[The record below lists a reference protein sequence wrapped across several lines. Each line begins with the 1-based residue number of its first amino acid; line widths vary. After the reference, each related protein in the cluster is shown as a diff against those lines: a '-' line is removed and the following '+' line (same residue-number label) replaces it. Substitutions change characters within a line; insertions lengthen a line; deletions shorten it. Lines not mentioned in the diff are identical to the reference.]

1 MKRILTVLLLSIGLF
16 IGLFSSAEASEQPS
30 WKEGE
35 RLSFKVYFWL
45 MKAGEAEILFKPEP
59 STGLYRF
66 TGRAWTDTS
75 MFKLRDRVSVVGEH
89 QEGFPYKSAYY
100 NVRLNEK
107 DYRANKDVKYFHAKG
122 EAHYKNVH
130 AGQKEVDVYKI
141 DAGTRDMI
149 SALYY
154 LRDSVE
160 EINVGD
166 VYDVPVFD
174 VNTAYTMKL
183 KVLGRKKINTVLG
196 KRYAWHVNPVLVK
209 KDGEVGKK
217 KDRWHLWVSD
227 DKERLPLKINVK
239 LKFGSFKAELKH
251 VGKPSDGSRA
261 PRSLPEYGDIMM
273 NDAPK
278 VKIPDHANPVHD

>member
-1 MKRILTVLLLSIGLF
+1 MKRILTVFLISAGLF
-16 IGLFSSAEASEQPS
+16 IGLFPSAQAVESPS
-30 WKEGE
+30 WKQGE
-35 RLSFKVYFWL
+35 RLSFSVYFWF

-75 MFKLRDRVSVVGEH
+75 MFRLRDRVSVVGKNTE
-89 QEGFPYKSAYY
+89 EFPYKSGYY

-107 DYRANKDVKYFHAKG
+107 DYRANKDVKYFHSKG

-130 AGQKEVDVYKI
+130 AGQKEADIYKI
-141 DAGTRDMI
+141 ENDTRDMI

-154 LRDSVE
+154 LRESVE

-166 VYDVPVFD
+166 VYEVPVFD
-174 VNTAYTMKL
+174 VNTSYTMKL
-183 KVLGRKKINTVLG
+183 KVLDRKKIKTALG

-209 KDGEVGKK
+209 KGGETAKK

-227 DKERLPLKINVK
+227 DTERLPLKINVK
-239 LKFGSFKAELKH
+239 LNFGSFKAELRH
-251 VGKPSDGSRA
+251 AGKPADGSRA
-261 PRSLPEYGDIMM
+261 PQTLPEYGEIIM
-273 NDAPK
+273 NDK
-278 VKIPDHANPVHD
+278 KEQEIPDYANPVHD